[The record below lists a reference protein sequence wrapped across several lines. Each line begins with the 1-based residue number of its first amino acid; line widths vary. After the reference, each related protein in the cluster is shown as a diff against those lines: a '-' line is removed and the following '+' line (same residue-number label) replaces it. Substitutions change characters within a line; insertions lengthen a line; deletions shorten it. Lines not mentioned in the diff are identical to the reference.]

1 MFSSQPNVAA
11 SEFPVGKT
19 PCSTPDGDPVIL
31 MCPPAFFTVSYA
43 INPWMEEAPPC
54 DTALAKQQWDTLY
67 DTVLNTA
74 GAHVELL
81 EPVAELPDLVFTANA
96 AFVYEDTAVIAR
108 YKHPERQPEEEVCA
122 DWFAHQGFQVF
133 RMPNELPFEGAGD
146 ALIWN
151 NRILAGY
158 GTRTALESHALL
170 SQAIGLPV
178 VSLELTNPC
187 FYHID
192 VCLCPLAD
200 GSLIYAPSTFTVEGL
215 ARLEAEV
222 PPDKRILV
230 SAAEAARF
238 ACNAVNINDKIIL
251 NQGSPDLVAALKS
264 RGFQV
269 IPVNLSE
276 FLKAGGSAKCL
287 SLRVG

>member
-1 MFSSQPNVAA
+1 MSPSQPDIAA
-11 SEFPVGKT
+11 STFPVGKT

-67 DTVLNTA
+67 DIVLNTA

-108 YKHPERQPEEEVCA
+108 YKHPERQPEEELCA

-151 NRILAGY
+151 NCILAGY
-158 GTRTALESHALL
+158 GTRTALESHTLL
-170 SQAIGLPV
+170 SQATGLPV
-178 VSLELTNPC
+178 ISLELTNPR

-200 GSLIYAPSTFTVEGL
+200 GSLVYAPSTFTVEGL

-222 PPDKRILV
+222 PPDKRIPV

-251 NQGSPDLVAALKS
+251 NQGSPDLVATLKT